1 MFHEVELLQ
10 SSDLHVEKIFLGLRS
25 NIGIEKE
32 AFSPKE
38 QEKIALLLQE
48 NKLTCKENRVYNT
61 DYFLS
66 DEIALFI
73 TD

>member
-1 MFHEVELLQ
+1 MNI
-10 SSDLHVEKIFLGLRS
+10 KKMN

-61 DYFLS
+61 DYFFFVFF
-66 DEIALFI
+66 ALFI